1 MDLIEIGSLVKE
13 ARKTR
18 SLTQAELAR
27 QSGMSRTTLNA
38 LENGQL
44 SELGVGRLIRLL
56 NVIGLELRIG
66 QAQVYRPT
74 LDELYALKAQQ
85 EIKRKVERYRG

>member
-1 MDLIEIGSLVKE
+1 MNLIEIGALVKD
-13 ARKTR
+13 ARKSR
-18 SLTQAELAR
+18 NLTQAELAS
-27 QSGMSRTTLNA
+27 QSDLSRTTLNA

-56 NVIGLELRIG
+56 DALALELKVD

-74 LDELYALKAQQ
+74 LDELYAMQAQQ
-85 EIKRKVERYRG
+85 QSKRKPERYRG